1 MNMSKICPLLGMV
14 TEEGH
19 LSPVGCYGKKCA
31 LWDSQGER
39 CHLNSMGDA
48 LQTIS
53 KILEASQDV
62 F

>member
-1 MNMSKICPLLGMV
+1 MSKVCPLLGMV

-19 LSPVGCYGKKCA
+19 LSPIGCYHKEFA

-39 CHLNSMGDA
+39 CYLSSMCDA

-53 KILEASQDV
+53 KILEASKDV